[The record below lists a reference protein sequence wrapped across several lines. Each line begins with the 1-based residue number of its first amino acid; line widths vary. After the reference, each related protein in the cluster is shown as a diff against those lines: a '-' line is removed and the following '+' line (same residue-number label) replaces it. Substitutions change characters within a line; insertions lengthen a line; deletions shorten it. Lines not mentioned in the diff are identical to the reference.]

1 MSAVLTWPILSA
13 IVVPLQRPPQRS
25 FCATAAPLPT
35 PTSATQ
41 PRKVTVCDDL
51 DQSDQPQQLQM
62 LYRCPLSS
70 AASIK
75 LHPGATPG
83 RTAGPRWRKSS
94 TATIAQHTTA
104 YCVDPSLSNLAISLS
119 IPLPTCG
126 ILKCISLL
134 QGPVSSPVALV
145 SLNVQP
151 RASRTNCAVLV
162 RE

>member
-1 MSAVLTWPILSA
+1 MVLTWPILSA
-13 IVVPLQRPPQRS
+13 TVAPLQRPPQRS

-94 TATIAQHTTA
+94 TRTRAQHTAT
-104 YCVDPSLSNLAISLS
+104 YCVETVLSNLAISLS
-119 IPLPTCG
+119 IPLPTYG
-126 ILKCISLL
+126 VLKCISLL
-134 QGPVSSPVALV
+134 QASVSLPVALV
-145 SLNVQP
+145 SILDLP
-151 RASRTNCAVLV
+151 RSPRTSCTILE